1 MYHFILDFS
10 VNMYEVFATFALMLS
25 LFRFSLKG
33 YISLMIIAAAVMAQ
47 SSYLLRFMFHLD
59 SITPIIMLLW
69 FVVFLWRLFRIHPYY
84 ALLMTVTGYLGYLV
98 NQAAILYI
106 LQIPFTLD
114 EIMGSLLHIKLIQ
127 VISSTVTLWI
137 AFWLL
142 DRRIGFSFVPDRL
155 DAKVELK
162 GLNLL
167 LLLISIAACFFI
179 SGVAYI
185 FINVNFLFSTL
196 VTIFFLTILIILNF
210 SFKKE
215 MKS

>member
-1 MYHFILDFS
+1 
-10 VNMYEVFATFALMLS
+10 
-25 LFRFSLKG
+25 
-33 YISLMIIAAAVMAQ
+33 VMAQ
-47 SSYLLRFMFHLD
+47 SSYLMRFMFHLD

-69 FVVFLWRLFRIHPYY
+69 FVVFFWRLFRIHPFY

-98 NQAAILYI
+98 IQSSLLFI

-114 EIMGSLLHIKLIQ
+114 EIVGSLLNIKLVQ
-127 VISSTVTLWI
+127 VTSSTVTLLI
-137 AFWLL
+137 AYWLME
-142 DRRIGFSFVPDRL
+142 RRIGFSFVPDRL
-155 DAKVELK
+155 DEKVEMS

-167 LLLISIAACFFI
+167 LLLISIVACLFI

-210 SFKKE
+210 AFKKE